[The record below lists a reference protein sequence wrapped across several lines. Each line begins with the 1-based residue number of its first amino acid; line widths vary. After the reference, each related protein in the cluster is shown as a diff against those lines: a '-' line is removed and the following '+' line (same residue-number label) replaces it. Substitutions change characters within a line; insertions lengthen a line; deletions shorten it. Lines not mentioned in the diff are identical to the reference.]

1 LFCCNGKAVSMSV
14 KLAAVVLAALSF
26 ATVAQAQDVIIEGDA
41 PVVEQ
46 APPDETVI
54 LHEPAP
60 APRVYGWT
68 MRPADCGTF
77 RYWNGE
83 RCADARSEPPVPE

>member
-1 LFCCNGKAVSMSV
+1 VSKKFM
-14 KLAAVVLAALSF
+14 LAALAAIGF
-26 ATVAQAQDVIIEGDA
+26 ATVAHAQDVIIEGDA

-46 APPDETVI
+46 APAEETVI
-54 LHEPAP
+54 LQEPVP
-60 APRVYGWT
+60 TPRVYGWT

>member
-1 LFCCNGKAVSMSV
+1 MTMKLVIACLASVSFVSIMH
-14 KLAAVVLAALSF
+14 
-26 ATVAQAQDVIIEGDA
+26 AQEVIVEGDA

-46 APPDETVI
+46 APTEEAVI
-54 LHEPAP
+54 IQDANP

-83 RCADARSEPPVPE
+83 RCADARNEPPVPE

>member
-1 LFCCNGKAVSMSV
+1 MTMKLVIACLASVTFVSIV
-14 KLAAVVLAALSF
+14 H
-26 ATVAQAQDVIIEGDA
+26 AQEVIVEGDA

-46 APPDETVI
+46 APNDEAVI
-54 LHEPAP
+54 IQDTNP

-68 MRPADCGTF
+68 LRPADCGTF

-83 RCADARSEPPVPE
+83 RCADARNEPPVSE